1 MTQKRNTK
9 NLKRKLNKKKL
20 SKFERQQQRIRNKI
34 INDGLLAIQT
44 NLLNNQDKNTQ
55 ASLLSD

>member
-1 MTQKRNTK
+1 MTQKRNIK

>member
-9 NLKRKLNKKKL
+9 NLKRKSNKKKL

-44 NLLNNQDKNTQ
+44 NLLNNQDKSTQ
-55 ASLLSD
+55 ASLLND